1 MTKKTRFSGL
11 VGKQA
16 NLASETAPEATAS
29 PSPPVAPAKP
39 TAKPKPRPP
48 GKKSDPDYTQ
58 VTVYLRKD
66 RYATARK
73 RLFDERKQFSDLVG
87 ELLDRWIKE
96 VQKSESS
103 KV

>member
-11 VGKQA
+11 VGKHDD
-16 NLASETAPEATAS
+16 LASETAPEPEAD
-29 PSPPVAPAKP
+29 PSPPEAPTLP
-39 TAKPKPRPP
+39 VVKPKPRPS

-87 ELLDRWIKE
+87 ELLDRWIRK
-96 VQKSESS
+96 VQKSGSS

>member
-11 VGKQA
+11 VGKHDD
-16 NLASETAPEATAS
+16 LGSETPPKAEPNLSLPEA
-29 PSPPVAPAKP
+29 P
-39 TAKPKPRPP
+39 TLSVAKPKPRPT

-66 RYATARK
+66 RYADARK
-73 RLFDERKQFSDLVG
+73 ILFDERKQFSDLVG
-87 ELLDRWIKE
+87 ELLDRWIE
-96 VQKSESS
+96 DVQKSESS

>member
-1 MTKKTRFSGL
+1 MTKKTRFSELAQKHG
-11 VGKQA
+11 
-16 NLASETAPEATAS
+16 NLASETAPEAAAEPPPTENPALPVS
-29 PSPPVAPAKP
+29 KTKTRPS
-39 TAKPKPRPP
+39 
-48 GKKSDPDYTQ
+48 GKKSNPDYTQ

-87 ELLDRWIKE
+87 ELLDRWIRE

>member
-1 MTKKTRFSGL
+1 MSKNTRFSELARTHG
-11 VGKQA
+11 
-16 NLASETAPEATAS
+16 NLASETAPEPQAD
-29 PSPPVAPAKP
+29 PSPPEAPSQPAVKP
-39 TAKPKPRPP
+39 TPRPR

-96 VQKSESS
+96 VQKSKPS